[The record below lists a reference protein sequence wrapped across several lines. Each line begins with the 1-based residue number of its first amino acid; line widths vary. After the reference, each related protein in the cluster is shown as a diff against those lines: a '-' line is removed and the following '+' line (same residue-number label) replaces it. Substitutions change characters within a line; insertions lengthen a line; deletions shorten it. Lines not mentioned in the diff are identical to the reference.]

1 MLDHRQQ
8 PCAQVVQ
15 TAQDEVNRLARINS
29 ITTITAEVLNALCNY
44 LKSGMAECHGVRGI
58 TQQQLES
65 LFRAFGDKMKI
76 CSQQHDISTHLEI
89 CKNMQSKCEDGL
101 LDLIKIQKNAIIE
114 QKDREQEKERCKQI
128 EWEKFHKNINDK
140 FAEQIAL
147 IKGKAAKGTLGMDD
161 DDGVDTGMLKKKAS
175 MVDVLRNEKATM
187 QQVLDESEAAIAT
200 LKRETETKTAE
211 IRALQM
217 EMQRLSQGEGTPV
230 TPSSLL
236 RSPGGSAPSSPR
248 SREANKKLMETQKN
262 LLEAN
267 KRADQAERARR
278 EAADDAEDLRQ
289 EMADLKGTT
298 RQQLEALRS
307 EVDGAER
314 RESLLQ
320 EDYRVVEKKLG
331 KYNEANAKLFDELAD
346 LKGNLRVMTR
356 VRPQLDE
363 PDEDMEDIEMAPGE
377 LVDQLQWVCV
387 PSARNQSTPPTWY
400 GQFECVFGQNAT
412 NADIF
417 DEVKPVL
424 GSAFNGKN
432 ATVFAY
438 GQSGSGKT
446 YTLGTAAVTA
456 DLEQGG
462 LIPRSWIADREETW
476 DYEVTVEFLEIFA
489 DKIYD
494 LISGKKE
501 VGLVT
506 LPVPGKKSTKA
517 HYADCSSETVT
528 SDGMLDVELL
538 QEVLSEGSKLRSTGS
553 TLKNS
558 ESSRSHSVLTL
569 RIRGTHRFQR
579 GHDGNPRTTHGV
591 LNLIDLA
598 GSEKFEA
605 SGGDAQRRKE
615 GIDINISLSSLKRV
629 IESMAN
635 PNPTTHIPFR
645 ESTLT
650 KMLEPCMG
658 IGSKVIMLT
667 MVSPLKEDNPETR
680 NTLGFAQTATKAK
693 LQAKKAAAKPAEN
706 SNGSSASSSQPP
718 RTPTTTGKTNIPP
731 VRHLQGHAPAPLN
744 TTRTGTAAGR
754 GRVAASP
761 ASATTPRTPSQR
773 GSLKSSSS
781 STASPRLRE
790 DSQGKQT
797 LPSRPATSERRS
809 HAPLPTH
816 VSFRERV
823 ANAQSSFSSDEET
836 APAPPRTPRTPTAS
850 SSSSSSAAASGGIPR
865 PASKLSRSN
874 AVRRP
879 STTSG
884 SLKEPLRR
892 S

>member
-1 MLDHRQQ
+1 MSGRPSSGSSSPEREQQHGMLDHSQ

-44 LKSGMAECHGVRGI
+44 LKSGMAEGHGVRGV
-58 TQQQLES
+58 TQAQLES

-89 CKNMQSKCEDGL
+89 CKNMQSKCEDRL

-147 IKGKAAKGTLGMDD
+147 IKGKAAEGTLGMDD
-161 DDGVDTGMLKKKAS
+161 DDGVDTGLLKKKAS

-217 EMQRLSQGEGTPV
+217 EMQRLSQDEGAPA
-230 TPSSLL
+230 TPSSPL
-236 RSPGGSAPSSPR
+236 RSPGSAPSSPR
-248 SREANKKLMETQKN
+248 SREANKKLMETQKG

-289 EMADLKGTT
+289 EIADLKGET

-331 KYNEANAKLFDELAD
+331 KCNEANAKLFDELAD

-356 VRPQLDE
+356 VRPQLNE
-363 PDEDMEDIEMAPGE
+363 PDEDLEDIEMAPGE
-377 LVDQLQWVCV
+377 LVDQLQWVGV
-387 PSARNQSTPPTWY
+387 PDERNQSTTSRNNKEAAPLNWY

-462 LIPRSWIADREETW
+462 LIPRSVEMLRQWIADREETW

-494 LISGKKE
+494 LIAGKKE

-506 LPVPGKKSTKA
+506 RDVPGKKSTKA
-517 HYADCSSETVT
+517 RYADCSSETVT

-538 QEVLSEGSKLRSTGS
+538 QEVLSDGSKLRSTGS

-579 GHDGNPRTTHGV
+579 GHDGNPRSTYGV

-598 GSEKFEA
+598 GSEKYEA
-605 SGGDAQRRKE
+605 SGGDAARRKE
-615 GIDINISLSSLKRV
+615 GIDINISLSTLKRV
-629 IESMAN
+629 IEAMAN
-635 PNPTTHIPFR
+635 PNPKTHIPFR

-650 KMLEPCMG
+650 RMLEPCMG
-658 IGSKVIMLT
+658 NGCKVIMLT

-680 NTLGFAQTATKAK
+680 NTLGFAQNATNAR
-693 LQAKKAAAKPAEN
+693 LQTKKAAEN
-706 SNGSSASSSQPP
+706 PNGSSASSQPP
-718 RTPTTTGKTNIPP
+718 RTPTTTGKTNIPVP
-731 VRHLQGHAPAPLN
+731 SSRPNSSKPSTTGSRPPPSRSATFRAPPPAPLN
-744 TTRTGTAAGR
+744 TTRTGDSSRPRPR
-754 GRVAASP
+754 GRV
-761 ASATTPRTPSQR
+761 
-773 GSLKSSSS
+773 
-781 STASPRLRE
+781 PRLGDDTENAFAARE
-790 DSQGKQT
+790 PQEQQQQHG
-797 LPSRPATSERRS
+797 L
-809 HAPLPTH
+809 
-816 VSFRERV
+816 
-823 ANAQSSFSSDEET
+823 
-836 APAPPRTPRTPTAS
+836 APAP
-850 SSSSSSAAASGGIPR
+850 
-865 PASKLSRSN
+865 
-874 AVRRP
+874 RRF
-879 STTSG
+879 T
-884 SLKEPLRR
+884 K
-892 S
+892 